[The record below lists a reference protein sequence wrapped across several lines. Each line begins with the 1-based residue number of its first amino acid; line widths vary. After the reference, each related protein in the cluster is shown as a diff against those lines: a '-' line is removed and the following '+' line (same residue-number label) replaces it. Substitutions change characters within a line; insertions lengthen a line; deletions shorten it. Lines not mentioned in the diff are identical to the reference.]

1 VLPLRKLVAADHV
14 AVVITDPRLPDNPVV
29 ECNEKFLE
37 LTGYERHEVI
47 GRNCRFLSGPATD
60 PDRRKLIRDA
70 IEDQR
75 PIIVELLNYRKDG
88 TPFLNSLMIAPIH
101 DVENA
106 LVGFVG
112 SQIPVSTEENAFI
125 NEREM
130 RARVLASQLSAR
142 QREVLSLIAKGKR
155 IKQISYELEVSER
168 TVKMHRSAM
177 LKALDVR
184 TNAEAIRIAV
194 RAGI

>member
-1 VLPLRKLVAADHV
+1 MPLRKLVAADHV